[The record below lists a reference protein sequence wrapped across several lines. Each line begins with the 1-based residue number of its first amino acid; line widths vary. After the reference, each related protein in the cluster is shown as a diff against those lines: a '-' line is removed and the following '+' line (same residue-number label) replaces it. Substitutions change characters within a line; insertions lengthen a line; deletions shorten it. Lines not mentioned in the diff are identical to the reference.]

1 MTNKLSISITLV
13 MVIIISLFLL
23 ASKVYFNT
31 KEIKAASESCYEN
44 GGNPSVE
51 STFLTLGYSFTC
63 SSEK

>member
-1 MTNKLSISITLV
+1 MIKKLNLTTALIMIILIT
-13 MVIIISLFLL
+13 LFLL

-31 KEIKAASESCYEN
+31 KEITTASESCYEN

-63 SSEK
+63 SSDK

>member
-1 MTNKLSISITLV
+1 MTTKLSISITLAI
-13 MVIIISLFLL
+13 IIISLFLL

-31 KEIKAASESCYEN
+31 KEITAASESCYEN

-51 STFLTLGYSFTC
+51 STFLTLGYLFTC